1 MSEVLVLYTGGTIGM
16 KWTPKGYC
24 PVPNYFENLL
34 TRLPQF
40 NDQESGQPG
49 LTTPVSIYG
58 KRVHYRIL
66 ELDPLLDS
74 SNMSMKDWARIALA
88 VQENY
93 KIYDAFII
101 LHGTDTMAYTAS
113 ALSFMLENLGKTVI
127 LTGSQV
133 PLSELRNDA
142 HDNLLV
148 SLILAGHFVIPEV
161 SLYFNHVLYR
171 GNRCVK
177 LNALDFNA
185 FDSPNLPPLVTVG
198 VNIGT
203 VAEPRLTHGFF

>member
-1 MSEVLVLYTGGTIGM
+1 MTFRHYKSRKSQPVIVTQVTQYVPNAVVSHQSAAAIEAQVTTNAMSEVLVLYTGGTIGM

-40 NDQESGQPG
+40 HDQDSGQPG

-93 KIYDAFII
+93 KLYDAFII
-101 LHGTDTMAYTAS
+101 LHGTGHHG
-113 ALSFMLENLGKTVI
+113 LHCI
-127 LTGSQV
+127 C
-133 PLSELRNDA
+133 
-142 HDNLLV
+142 LV
-148 SLILAGHFVIPEV
+148 LHA
-161 SLYFNHVLYR
+161 R
-171 GNRCVK
+171 
-177 LNALDFNA
+177 
-185 FDSPNLPPLVTVG
+185 
-198 VNIGT
+198 
-203 VAEPRLTHGFF
+203 EPRQDRHSYGIPGAFE